1 MVDSDLTEPCTTTI
15 YCLRCF
21 CLQESIQQQSSK
33 LEQQQQKP
41 KNKQMKNGKSNFVAE
56 QNLEMFSCGEISG
69 LEMANSIESWT

>member
-33 LEQQQQKP
+33 LEQQQQKLVYKDESLQRRDVGDLLEP
-41 KNKQMKNGKSNFVAE
+41 YFYRLQMGRPSY
-56 QNLEMFSCGEISG
+56 
-69 LEMANSIESWT
+69 

>member
-33 LEQQQQKP
+33 LEQQQQKLVY
-41 KNKQMKNGKSNFVAE
+41 KGDFAAG
-56 QNLEMFSCGEISG
+56 QNLCSLLEECGKYQKLRCQKSEKAVDG
-69 LEMANSIESWT
+69 A